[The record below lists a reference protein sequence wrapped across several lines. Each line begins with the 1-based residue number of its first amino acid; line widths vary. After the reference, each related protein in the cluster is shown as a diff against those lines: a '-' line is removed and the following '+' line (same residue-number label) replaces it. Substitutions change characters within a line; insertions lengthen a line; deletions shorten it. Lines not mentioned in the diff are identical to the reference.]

1 MHDWQITGTRKCLLG
16 EGEEMC
22 PAKCGKVETY
32 MHYLVCDD
40 PQLSKAQL
48 CLLLTLQQQ
57 LKILNTSSGIIS
69 AFSNILRH
77 GFDHDWQQENTF
89 TKMMMG
95 RREASWP

>member
-1 MHDWQITGTRKCLLG
+1 MHDWQITGTRKRLLG

-57 LKILNTSSGIIS
+57 LKILNTYPGISLPLAIS
-69 AFSNILRH
+69 YVMDLIMTGNRKTPLP
-77 GFDHDWQQENTF
+77 
-89 TKMMMG
+89 K
-95 RREASWP
+95 